1 MTSPFLKAHRSIVLG
16 AGSVGVRHRRVLQ
29 HLGSSVVTVS
39 RRPEAGEHQTVSAA
53 LASGYPDY
61 VVVATETER
70 HLESLESL
78 VDCGYSGQVLLEK
91 PILDRPVPLPSLPFS
106 SISVGYQLRFHPA
119 VRELRSVLDRRQV
132 LSAQVR
138 YGQYLPDWRPGRDY
152 RETVT
157 AGPGGGVLLELS
169 HELDLI
175 QWLLGPAEVI
185 QGRTLSSGL
194 FEMKHEDLAV
204 GLLSVQSGGLIS
216 LELNCLDRVQNRTM
230 TVTTSDHF
238 FRLDLINGSL
248 ERDGETI
255 FRHPVTRDD
264 VFAAMHRA
272 AISREPETCTVDE
285 ALAVLELVE
294 GFRLP

>member
-1 MTSPFLKAHRSIVLG
+1 MLG
-16 AGSVGVRHRRVLQ
+16 AGSIGVRHRRVLQ
-29 HLGSSVVTVS
+29 HLGSSVTTVS
-39 RRPEAGEHQTVSAA
+39 RRPDSGDHQTISAA
-53 LASGYPDY
+53 LESGHPDY

-78 VDCGYSGQVLLEK
+78 IDCDYSGQVLLEK
-91 PILDRPVPLPSLPFS
+91 PILDRPGPLPSLPFS

-119 VRELRSVLDRRQV
+119 VRELRSALDGTRV

-152 RETVT
+152 RDTVT
-157 AGPGGGVLLELS
+157 AGPAGGVLLELS

-185 QGRTLSSGL
+185 RGRTLSSGL
-194 FEMKHEDLAV
+194 FEMEREDLAV
-204 GLLSVQSGGLIS
+204 GLLNLKAGGLVS
-216 LELNCLDRVQNRTM
+216 LELNCLDMVQNRTM

-255 FRHPVTRDD
+255 CRHPVARDY

-272 AISREPETCTVDE
+272 TISREPDTCTVDE

-294 GFRLP
+294 GLRLP